1 MKTPKISKKEIKKVV
16 SISQKIEGYKPASKS
31 LQEKAKE
38 IMAKH
43 HVKISA

>member
-1 MKTPKISKKEIKKVV
+1 MKAPKISKKEIKKVV
-16 SISQKIEGYKPASKS
+16 SISQKIEGYKPVSKP
-31 LQEKAKE
+31 LQEKVKE